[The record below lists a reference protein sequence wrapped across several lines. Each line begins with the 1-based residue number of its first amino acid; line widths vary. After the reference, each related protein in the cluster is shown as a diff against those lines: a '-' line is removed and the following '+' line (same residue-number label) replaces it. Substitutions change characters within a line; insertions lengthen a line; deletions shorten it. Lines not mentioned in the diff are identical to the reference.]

1 MRIIG
6 NDPSVPRQTQE
17 VASGTLP
24 SGKPVVVNSDG
35 TVSVVEI
42 GAASIGSAVEF
53 EDSGISYQNSAY
65 DTANDKIV
73 IVYTNTGNSNYLT
86 AVVGTVSGTSISFG
100 TPVIVNSIQNYFP
113 NIAFDENAGKFV
125 ITYSDTGNATHGRA
139 VVATVSGTSITL
151 GSHTSFASHNV
162 QDTFAVYDSAA
173 QKVVIAYR
181 DGTDNS
187 GKAIVGTISGTSIT
201 FGSAASFH
209 SATTTAIGIAYDSSN
224 NKIIFAYRD
233 GNNSNQGTAVVGTVS
248 GTSISFGSDTIFE
261 TTATQDTHVVYDSG
275 NDKINIFYEDGA
287 DSDKLKGVIGTVS
300 GTSISFT
307 SVQELYTDAYV
318 SGLAASYDVNAGK
331 TVLSFRGASAYGYAL
346 PITSDGST
354 FTVGSSTI
362 ITTNAFGTQTSSVY
376 DPDQKKVVIHYQDG
390 DDSDHGKAQVYNT
403 PASTLTSEN
412 YIGMSRGPAFQ
423 TGSAASVGSAAV
435 FESAST
441 GVTASTFDSSNN
453 RIVISYR
460 DSGNSNYATV
470 VVGTVSGSSI
480 SFGTPTVI
488 RSAAVNNEALITFD
502 SNSNKV
508 IAGYSHNA
516 LGKCK
521 VLTVD
526 PSDNSISVG
535 SETTFD
541 TQQGTYLDM
550 TFDSTNNKVVVVYTG
565 QNNYVETKVGTVSGT
580 SISFGT
586 AVVAMSLSPDQ
597 NTITFD
603 SNRGKVVVC
612 SRISTKGRAAVG
624 TVSGTSISFASNVIF
639 ADNQTKYIAPTFD
652 SNSNKVVIAYIN
664 GSSTDQGQVVVGDI
678 DSSGVISFGS
688 AVTYNAEIEEFQG
701 IAFDSNLNKV
711 VIAYDSKPTSKG
723 QVITG
728 TVSGTSI
735 TLDSETVFEAASV
748 EGVSVA
754 FDSNANKSV
763 ISYIDAGNSN
773 YGTSV
778 VFTPTTIATTRGQVA
793 DGGHA
798 LIDTQ
803 GAISDN
809 QIGLTAGQSYFV
821 QNDGTIG
828 TTADSPSVF
837 AGTAVSATKL
847 IVKG

>member
-318 SGLAASYDVNAGK
+318 SGLAASYDVNAGR

-390 DDSDHGKAQVYNT
+390 DDSDHGKAQVYVA
-403 PASTLTSEN
+403 PAST
-412 YIGMSRGPAFQ
+412 A
-423 TGSAASVGSAAV
+423 GSFVG
-435 FESAST
+435 FM
-441 GVTASTFDSSNN
+441 
-453 RIVISYR
+453 
-460 DSGNSNYATV
+460 
-470 VVGTVSGSSI
+470 
-480 SFGTPTVI
+480 
-488 RSAAVNNEALITFD
+488 
-502 SNSNKV
+502 K
-508 IAGYSHNA
+508 
-516 LGKCK
+516 
-521 VLTVD
+521 
-526 PSDNSISVG
+526 
-535 SETTFD
+535 
-541 TQQGTYLDM
+541 
-550 TFDSTNNKVVVVYTG
+550 
-565 QNNYVETKVGTVSGT
+565 
-580 SISFGT
+580 GT
-586 AVVAMSLSPDQ
+586 ALDGTNGEILSSCSIARNQTSLTPGQTYFVSPTDGSLS
-597 NTITFD
+597 T
-603 SNRGKVVVC
+603 
-612 SRISTKGRAAVG
+612 
-624 TVSGTSISFASNVIF
+624 
-639 ADNQTKYIAPTFD
+639 
-652 SNSNKVVIAYIN
+652 
-664 GSSTDQGQVVVGDI
+664 
-678 DSSGVISFGS
+678 
-688 AVTYNAEIEEFQG
+688 
-701 IAFDSNLNKV
+701 
-711 VIAYDSKPTSKG
+711 
-723 QVITG
+723 
-728 TVSGTSI
+728 
-735 TLDSETVFEAASV
+735 
-748 EGVSVA
+748 
-754 FDSNANKSV
+754 
-763 ISYIDAGNSN
+763 
-773 YGTSV
+773 
-778 VFTPTTIATTRGQVA
+778 
-793 DGGHA
+793 
-798 LIDTQ
+798 
-803 GAISDN
+803 
-809 QIGLTAGQSYFV
+809 TAG
-821 QNDGTIG
+821 
-828 TTADSPSVF
+828 SPSVT
-837 AGTAVSATKL
+837 AGTAISNTEL